1 MQALIDELKHP
12 IYQGLSD
19 QEAANLINLLTVTRR
34 KPVKVADL
42 KSYAMQKGFY
52 PDIVIDAQQATDLQ
66 RRKLCLALWLWI
78 DDPGGR
84 IEHADLDLPKAKESL
99 DGLVAYGYITAQQ
112 RIEIDAMASKTIR
125 WVDEIGIGEVGIGYV
140 RNARKMIEVQS
151 AQ

>member
-99 DGLVAYGYITAQQ
+99 DGLVAYGYITTQQ
-112 RIEIDAMASKTIR
+112 RIEIDAMANDSIR
-125 WVDEIGIGEVGIGYV
+125 WVDSIGFGTVGDGHV
-140 RNARKMIEVQS
+140 RSFRGGLENGVA
-151 AQ
+151 

>member
-1 MQALIDELKHP
+1 MQALIDELKKP
-12 IYQGLSD
+12 IYQSLSD

-52 PDIVIDAQQATDLQ
+52 PDVVIDAQQATDLQ

-99 DGLVAYGYITAQQ
+99 DGLVSYKYITAQQ
-112 RIEIDAMASKTIR
+112 RAEIDALANETVR
-125 WVDEIGIGEVGIGYV
+125 WVDEVGYGTVCDGTIHA
-140 RNARKMIEVQS
+140 ARKEVS
-151 AQ
+151 INA

>member
-99 DGLVAYGYITAQQ
+99 DGLVAYGYITSQQ
-112 RIEIDAMASKTIR
+112 RTEIEAMANDSIR
-125 WVDEIGIGEVGIGYV
+125 WVDSIGFGTVGDGHV
-140 RNARKMIEVQS
+140 RSFRGGLENGVA
-151 AQ
+151 

>member
-66 RRKLCLALWLWI
+66 RRKLCLSLWLWI

-84 IEHADLDLPKAKESL
+84 IEHADLDLPKAKELLS
-99 DGLVAYGYITAQQ
+99 GLVSYGYIDLDQRAQ
-112 RIEIDAMASKTIR
+112 IEAMADKTVR
-125 WVDEIGIGEVGIGYV
+125 WVDEIGFGTVGDGHVRSFRGELSNGV
-140 RNARKMIEVQS
+140 A
-151 AQ
+151 